1 MTDATTE
8 MAPFAFVRKETLEQ
22 QPAPLSV
29 AGPLAW
35 VRLHLLSSPLNIAL
49 TLICLYLVVDTVP
62 GMIRF
67 YFLDAVWSGT
77 SRDACLA
84 DKVGRP
90 VGACWAYIADR
101 FQYFIYGSYPIA
113 QRWRVNIVFA
123 MFALGVVWL
132 LWNKAPLKQVGVF
145 FFFVLLPI
153 SAYVLLL
160 GGNNAAFVTS
170 LALSLSIA
178 VVAALFVLSAFPDLA
193 GALIGEGALSYEK
206 AKPISKRFSGQKRIA
221 LAALVVFGLLAF
233 VSWAPPKADA
243 ADEALVAFV
252 NFPTY
257 VKYTLYRL
265 SVVLGPAAFVLPRVD
280 TGLWGGMTVT
290 FLIAAVGIVFSLP
303 LGVVL
308 ALGRR
313 SKLPIIQL
321 LSVIFIEFV
330 RGVPLITVLFMANT
344 MLPLFVPQ
352 EYSPDRL
359 LRPLVGVALFAAAY
373 MAEVVRG
380 GLQAM
385 PKGQYEGAMSLGLGY
400 WSMMRL
406 IILPQALRIVIPGIV
421 NTFIGLFKD
430 TTLVTIVGIFDFL
443 RTIEATLVDPT
454 WATPTTRATGYAF
467 AAVFYFLC
475 CWGMSRYSI
484 AVEKRLAAGQKR

>member
-1 MTDATTE
+1 MITLAL
-8 MAPFAFVRKETLEQ
+8 AALYLVLSFVPGLARFWT
-22 QPAPLSV
+22 PAPLLEV
-29 AGPLAW
+29 EMAATP
-35 VRLHLLSSPLNIAL
+35 IQ
-49 TLICLYLVVDTVP
+49 
-62 GMIRF
+62 
-67 YFLDAVWSGT
+67 
-77 SRDACLA
+77 
-84 DKVGRP
+84 
-90 VGACWAYIADR
+90 R
-101 FQYFIYGSYPIA
+101 FQSPKRLI
-113 QRWRVNIVFA
+113 
-123 MFALGVVWL
+123 L
-132 LWNKAPLKQVGVF
+132 L
-145 FFFVLLPI
+145 
-153 SAYVLLL
+153 
-160 GGNNAAFVTS
+160 
-170 LALSLSIA
+170 
-178 VVAALFVLSAFPDLA
+178 
-193 GALIGEGALSYEK
+193 
-206 AKPISKRFSGQKRIA
+206 
-221 LAALVVFGLLAF
+221 ALVVFGLIAILADR
-233 VSWAPPKADA
+233 A
-243 ADEALVAFV
+243 
-252 NFPTY
+252 
-257 VKYTLYRL
+257 
-265 SVVLGPAAFVLPRVD
+265 GLPRVD

-303 LGVVL
+303 LGILL

-313 SKLPIIQL
+313 SRLPIIQL

-359 LRPLVGVALFAAAY
+359 LRPLIGVALFAAAY
-373 MAEVVRG
+373 MAEVIRG
-380 GLQAM
+380 GLQAI

-400 WSMMRL
+400 WQMMRL

-484 AVEKRLAAGQKR
+484 AVEQRLAAGQRR

>member
-8 MAPFAFVRKETLEQ
+8 NAPYAFVRRETLPQET
-22 QPAPLSV
+22 PPLSV

-35 VRLHLLSSPLNIAL
+35 LRNNLFSGPVNTLMTLLCVYI
-49 TLICLYLVVDTVP
+49 VVTTVP
-62 GMIRF
+62 DLIRF
-67 YFLDAVWSGT
+67 YILDAVWSGT
-77 SRDACLA
+77 NRDACLA

-101 FQYFIYGSYPIA
+101 FQYFIYGSYPVD

-123 MFALGVVWL
+123 MFGFGIVWL
-132 LWNKAPLKQVGVF
+132 LWERMPYKKVGFF

-153 SAYVLLL
+153 GAYVLLL
-160 GGNNAAFVTS
+160 GGANAEGFLRWLIIIT
-170 LALSLSIA
+170 LALM
-178 VVAALFVLSAFPDLA
+178 VVYLVLSFVPGLARFWIGSAFLA
-193 GALIGEGALSYEK
+193 VEEAL
-206 AKPISKRFSGQKRIA
+206 PPWKRFYRPKR
-221 LAALVVFGLLAF
+221 LVLLSLVVFGVMAILADT
-233 VSWAPPKADA
+233 A
-243 ADEALVAFV
+243 
-252 NFPTY
+252 
-257 VKYTLYRL
+257 
-265 SVVLGPAAFVLPRVD
+265 GLPRVD
-280 TGLWGGMTVT
+280 TGLWGGMMVT

-321 LSVIFIEFV
+321 ISVVFIEFV

-359 LRPLVGVALFAAAY
+359 LRPLIGVALFAAAY
-373 MAEVVRG
+373 MAEVIRG
-380 GLQAM
+380 GLQAI

-400 WSMMRL
+400 WQMMRL

-454 WATPTTRATGYAF
+454 WSTPTTRATGYAF
-467 AAVFYFLC
+467 AAIFYFLC

-484 AVEKRLAAGQKR
+484 SVEQRLAAGQKR